1 MSDVHVHVPKE
12 RGSVWQA
19 DVASIIVLVL
29 FVLII
34 YGIEQLL
41 QPSLSGRGVLVA
53 GVFISIVPAVVWLAF
68 FYRRDRL
75 EPEPKHMV
83 FQLFLLGALFANGI
97 GIPLVD
103 GWFEVP
109 NWLGSSPIWAQ
120 LLGGWLLVGMVQEF
134 LVYAAVRF
142 TIYNHAEFDEE
153 TDGVVYA
160 TAAGIGYATALNI
173 VFVVNSGGV
182 ALGSGSIRIVLTTL
196 AHAAFAGVIGYF
208 LGRQKFEKRPFFW
221 MPLGLLLAAGINSL
235 FFFFRSMLSG
245 GRITAYG
252 GAANPWLGLLLAV
265 VLTGIVTALISRAIH
280 NNVEEA
286 LAAIEGGLE

>member
-1 MSDVHVHVPKE
+1 MSDGHEHVPKE

-19 DVASIIVLVL
+19 DVASIVILVL
-29 FVLII
+29 FVLLI
-34 YGIEQLL
+34 YGVERLL
-41 QPSLSGRGVLVA
+41 QPLLTGSGLLVVGVV
-53 GVFISIVPAVVWLAF
+53 ISIVPAIIWLAF

-83 FQLFLLGALFANGI
+83 FQLFLLGALLANGI
-97 GIPLVD
+97 GIPLVH
-103 GWFEVP
+103 GWFDVP
-109 NWLGSSPIWAQ
+109 NWLSSSPIWAQ
-120 LLGGWLLVGMVQEF
+120 LLGGLLIVGMVQEF

-142 TIYNHAEFDEE
+142 TIYNHHEFDEE

-182 ALGSGSIRIVLTTL
+182 ALGSGVIRIVLTTL

-208 LGRQKFEKRPFFW
+208 LGRQKFEKRPLFW

-235 FFFFRSMLSG
+235 FFYFRGMLSSG
-245 GRITAYG
+245 SIAAYG
-252 GAANPWLGLLLAV
+252 GAARPWLGLILAIM
-265 VLTGIVTALISRAIH
+265 LTGIVTAMISRAIH
-280 NNVEEA
+280 NNVEET
-286 LAAIEGGLE
+286 LAGAKEG

>member
-1 MSDVHVHVPKE
+1 MSDVHEHVPKE

-19 DVASIIVLVL
+19 DVASIGILVL
-29 FVLII
+29 FVLLI
-34 YGIEQLL
+34 YGIERFL
-41 QPSLSGRGVLVA
+41 QPTLGRSGLLVA
-53 GVFISIVPAVVWLAF
+53 GVIISIVPAFIWLAF

-83 FQLFLLGALFANGI
+83 FQLFLLGALLANGI

-103 GWFEVP
+103 GWFDVP
-109 NWLGSSPIWAQ
+109 NWLSSSPVLAQ
-120 LLGGWLLVGMVQEF
+120 LLGGWLIVGMVQEF

-160 TAAGIGYATALNI
+160 TAAGIGFATVLNI
-173 VFVVNSGGV
+173 AFVVNSGGV
-182 ALGSGSIRIVLTTL
+182 ALGSGGIRIVLTTL

-208 LGRQKFEKRPFFW
+208 LGRQKFEKRPLYW
-221 MPLGLLLAAGINSL
+221 MPLGLMLAAGINSL
-235 FFFFRSMLSG
+235 FFYFRSMLSSG
-245 GRITAYG
+245 SIKVVG
-252 GAANPWLGLLLAV
+252 GAANPWLGLVLAI
-265 VLTGIVTALISRAIH
+265 VLTGVVTALISRAIH

-286 LAAIEGGLE
+286 LAAVEEG